1 MLAKHRGMS
10 VPAALDGLMICL
22 CATWTFVTLNVL
34 MCYIWLW
41 SSNTLRD
48 DNKGY
53 TCRKK
58 KKDKNGVPGWLEKHR
73 EIWGFVLNYKTV
85 KRVTKCDV

>member
-1 MLAKHRGMS
+1 
-10 VPAALDGLMICL
+10 MI
-22 CATWTFVTLNVL
+22 T
-34 MCYIWLW
+34 
-41 SSNTLRD
+41 RD
-48 DNKGY
+48 IPVE
-53 TCRKK
+53 KK